1 MSSQKN
7 PMSQIKASVCPHD
20 CPSACALEIE
30 CLDEYTIGKVHGAK
44 ANNYTQGV
52 ICSKVSNY
60 AERVHHPERLSE
72 PMIRTGEKG
81 SGEFKVVSWDE
92 ALERVAQAFKKQTE
106 QYGAETVWPYYYA
119 GTMGQLQRD
128 GIIRLK
134 NAMGYSGQLKTICTQ
149 IAYAGWTA
157 GAGAVRGSDPRDM
170 VNSDLI
176 VIWGC
181 NAVATQINVMK
192 LVSQAQR
199 ERGAKL
205 VVVDPST
212 TGTAKKADVHLA
224 LNPGTDGALAAAVMH
239 CLFRDGLA
247 DWDYLDKMSDDPRG
261 LQAEMQHCNP
271 QWAAEI
277 TGLSSD
283 EIEQFAALY
292 GQTKSSFI
300 RLGIG
305 FSRSRNGA
313 HNVHSV
319 ACLPVVSGAWQH
331 PGGGALLG
339 SSAIFKLDKS
349 LIEGTGLANEP
360 ARDLDMSRIGAV
372 LTGETDALA
381 GGPPVTAMLIQN
393 TNPMAVAPDLNK
405 VHQGFGREDLFVCV
419 HEQFMTETA
428 KMADIILPATTCVE
442 HHDLYTSY
450 GQMHLQLSEPI
461 IKAHA
466 NCRSNHEVICE
477 LAQRLGHGDRSFT
490 LSAKEMITETL
501 ELSAYPAY
509 DDLLE
514 LKWFDC
520 AQGVDM
526 SFSSGFDWPDGKFHL
541 RADWAGV
548 GKNHQGMPAWPG
560 HWAVIETTSEALP
573 YRLTTPPA
581 RRFLNSSFT
590 QSPSSLKREGRPTL
604 RIHPQDAQTA
614 SIQNEQL
621 LEVGNELGVVKIHA
635 QITETTRPGVLEVRG
650 IWPGEAF
657 AGGVG
662 INALVTADAIQP
674 NGGVAFH
681 DTAVW
686 LRVGDEA

>member
-1 MSSQKN
+1 
-7 PMSQIKASVCPHD
+7 MSQIRASVCPHD

-30 CLDEYTIGKVHGAK
+30 CLDDHTIGKVHGAK
-44 ANNYTQGV
+44 ANNFTQGV

-60 AERVHHPERLSE
+60 AERVHHSDRLRE
-72 PMIRTGEKG
+72 PMIRVGQKG

-92 ALERVAQAFKKQTE
+92 ALDRVAQAFSKQTE
-106 QYGAETVWPYYYA
+106 QFGAQTVWPYYYA

-134 NAMGYSGQLKTICTQ
+134 NAMGYSGMLNTICTRV
-149 IAYAGWTA
+149 AYAGWTA
-157 GAGAVRGSDPRDM
+157 GTGSVRGADPRDM

-181 NAVATQINVMK
+181 NAVATQINTMK
-192 LVSQAQR
+192 LVTQAQR
-199 ERGAKL
+199 ERGATV

-212 TGTAKKADVHLA
+212 TGTARKADIHLA
-224 LNPGTDGALAAAVMH
+224 LKPGTDGALAAAAMH
-239 CLFRDGLA
+239 CIFRDDRA
-247 DWDYLDKMSDDPRG
+247 DWAYLEKMTDDPHG
-261 LQAEMQHCNP
+261 LQAALQENTP

-277 TGLSSD
+277 TGLSVD
-283 EIEQFAALY
+283 EIEQFAKLY
-292 GQTKSSFI
+292 GGTKRSFI

-319 ACLPVVSGAWQH
+319 SCLAAVTGAWQH

-339 SSAIFKLDKS
+339 TSGIFKLDKT
-349 LIEGTGLANEP
+349 LIEGTNLGALSAEEP
-360 ARDLDMSRIGAV
+360 RELDMSRIGAV
-372 LTGETDALA
+372 LTGEADALN

-405 VHQGFGREDLFVCV
+405 VNQGFGREDLFVCV

-428 KMADIILPATTCVE
+428 KMADVVLPATTCVE
-442 HHDLYTSY
+442 HDDLYTSY
-450 GQMHLQLSEPI
+450 GQTHLQLSAPI
-461 IKAHA
+461 IKPFAD
-466 NCRSNHEVICE
+466 CRSNHEVICA
-477 LAQRLGHGDRSFT
+477 LAKCLGQTDRSF
-490 LSAKEMITETL
+490 SMSGQEMISETL
-501 ELSAYPAY
+501 QASGYPSY
-509 DDLLE
+509 DSLLE
-514 LKWFDC
+514 QKWFDC
-520 AQGVDM
+520 ALGADM
-526 SFSSGFDWPDGKFHL
+526 KFRKGFDWPDGKF
-541 RADWAGV
+541 RFKADWSSV
-548 GKNHQGMPAWPG
+548 GAIHQGMPRWPG
-560 HWAVIETTSEALP
+560 HWAVIDQATEAFP

-590 QSPSSLKREGRPTL
+590 QSPSSVSREGRPTV
-604 RIHPQDAQTA
+604 RVHPEDAKATE
-614 SIQNEQL
+614 IRTGQL
-621 LEVGNELGVVKIHA
+621 LQVGNDLGVVKVHA
-635 QITETTRPGVLEVRG
+635 EVTDTIRPGVLEVRG

-657 AGGVG
+657 PGGVG

-686 LRVGDEA
+686 LRQQ